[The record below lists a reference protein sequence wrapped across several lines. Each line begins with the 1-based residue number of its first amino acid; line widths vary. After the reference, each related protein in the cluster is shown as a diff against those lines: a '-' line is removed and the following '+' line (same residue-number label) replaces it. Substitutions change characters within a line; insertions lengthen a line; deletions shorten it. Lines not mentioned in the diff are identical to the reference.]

1 MRHFKREFVGRCRDR
16 GLSGIM
22 HSKDGKNSATKDNQ
36 EYISGGYPFNRW
48 MTNDMFFIGSDNL
61 NMYLPILTRQNWTFS
76 QFYSLVYQRQARP
89 FSSMIRHL
97 LIMQTRGPDCF
108 FLRSYITERE
118 GNTFQMQTRSV
129 FWLHLDFS
137 NTKMYY
143 NLVHCCKNVT

>member
-1 MRHFKREFVGRCRDR
+1 
-16 GLSGIM
+16 
-22 HSKDGKNSATKDNQ
+22 
-36 EYISGGYPFNRW
+36 

-61 NMYLPILTRQNWTFS
+61 NYVPILTRQNWTFS
-76 QFYSLVYQRQARP
+76 QFYSPVYQGQARP

-129 FWLHLDFS
+129 FWLQLDFS
-137 NTKMYY
+137 NTKCITIYIVVKMSHSTTKKQGALFDLSLIIQ
-143 NLVHCCKNVT
+143 NKNDNSKNDKKYVAKTAS

>member
-1 MRHFKREFVGRCRDR
+1 MRHFKREFVGRWRDR
-16 GLSGIM
+16 ELSGIM
-22 HSKDGKNSATKDNQ
+22 HSKNGKNSATKENNQ
-36 EYISGGYPFNRW
+36 EYSSGGYPFNRW

-61 NMYLPILTRQNWTFS
+61 KMYLFWQGKTEHFPKFHS
-76 QFYSLVYQRQARP
+76 PVYQGQARP

-118 GNTFQMQTRSV
+118 GNTFQVQTRSV

-143 NLVHCCKNVT
+143 NLHCCKNVT

>member
-1 MRHFKREFVGRCRDR
+1 
-16 GLSGIM
+16 
-22 HSKDGKNSATKDNQ
+22 
-36 EYISGGYPFNRW
+36 

-61 NMYLPILTRQNWTFS
+61 NYVPILTRQNWTFS
-76 QFYSLVYQRQARP
+76 QFYSPVYQGQARP

-129 FWLHLDFS
+129 FWLQLDFS
-137 NTKMYY
+137 NTKCITIYIVVKMSH
-143 NLVHCCKNVT
+143 NTTKKQGALFDLSLIIQNKNDNSKNDKKYVAKTAS